1 MNVALWLVLLMLA
14 TQLGAALSQGAQ
26 HWCVVLVGLAAA
38 VLLICRQFAFPRWKT
53 GVLVVLL
60 FGLLLR
66 SFMGQEATP
75 TSLDPLQFL
84 PSASDQMPL
93 VIEGRALADAPV
105 RRGRCQ
111 ALLQV
116 NHLSGQVLVAGCP
129 LPCQKR
135 AVPGRASFLTFCF
148 VCFFTCFNNF

>member
-38 VLLICRQFAFPRWKT
+38 VLLICRQFAFPRWKA

-84 PSASDQMPL
+84 PSASDQMSL
-93 VIEGRALADAPV
+93 VIEG
-105 RRGRCQ
+105 
-111 ALLQV
+111 
-116 NHLSGQVLVAGCP
+116 LSLIHI
-129 LPCQKR
+129 
-135 AVPGRASFLTFCF
+135 
-148 VCFFTCFNNF
+148 